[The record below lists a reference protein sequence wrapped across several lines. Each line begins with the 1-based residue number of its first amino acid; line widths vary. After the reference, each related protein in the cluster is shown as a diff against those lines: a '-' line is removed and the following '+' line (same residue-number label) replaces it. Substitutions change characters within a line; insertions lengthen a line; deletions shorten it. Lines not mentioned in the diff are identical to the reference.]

1 MNLALSDEQEFLREA
16 ARGTLSRFKTL
27 EAARAALDGDDGELP
42 DLWPA
47 ACEAGWPGLLIDEK
61 HGGAGLDAFDAML
74 VLGECGRVLAGVP
87 LLGHLPATAILAAA
101 PRVAEYLPALAI
113 GERRAAYLPSQPP
126 TDIDPRWTADP
137 ISGMERTPL
146 PAGSEPNAN
155 GEVKLSGIYAFV
167 PDAPG
172 AGALVGVA
180 LIDGTPTGVV
190 VMADGK
196 GVQIEPVRRYDATR
210 SLAHVTLKDATATVL
225 DAPVAALAG
234 AWYLAQALI
243 AAESLGAVETALDT
257 SVAYAKERYT
267 FGRAIG
273 SYQAVKHSLTEVLRQ
288 LENGRS
294 LLYYAGW
301 SRGGAPGEF
310 PLAASAAR
318 SVAGRALDHAAR
330 TMISVHGGIGATWEH
345 DAPLYFRRAQLTRRL
360 LGGTA
365 AASDRVAGF
374 PVPAPRPGLVPG
386 RDRDSALA
394 SASSAAATG
403 APYAACTASTICC
416 GTPQLMQKPCCDQAI
431 ARASTWSA

>member
-16 ARGTLSRFKTL
+16 ARGALSRFKTL
-27 EAARAALDGDDGELP
+27 EAAREALDGASELP
-42 DLWPA
+42 DLWPT
-47 ACEAGWPGLLIDEK
+47 ACEAGWPGLLIDEA

-87 LLGHLPATAILAAA
+87 LLGHLPATAILGDA
-101 PRVAEYLPALAI
+101 PRVVEYLPALAT
-113 GERRAAYLPSQPP
+113 GERRAAYLPAQPP
-126 TDIDPRWTADP
+126 TDVDERWTADP
-137 ISGMERTPL
+137 AHGMERAPL
-146 PAGSEPNAN
+146 PTGSLPNADA
-155 GEVKLSGIYAFV
+155 EVKLSGAYGFV

-172 AGALVGVA
+172 ANALVGVA
-180 LIDGTPTGVV
+180 LIDGEPAGVTI
-190 VMADGK
+190 MADAD
-196 GVQIEPVRRYDATR
+196 GVQIEPVQRYDATR

-225 DAPVAALAG
+225 DAPVEALAG
-234 AWYLAQALI
+234 AWHLAQALI
-243 AAESLGAVETALDT
+243 AAESLGSVETALDV

-301 SRGGAPGEF
+301 ARGGAPAEF

-318 SVAGRALDHAAR
+318 SVAGRALDHGAR

-345 DAPLYFRRAQLTRRL
+345 DAPLYFRRAQLSRRL

-365 AASDRVAGF
+365 SATDRVAEELI
-374 PVPAPRPGLVPG
+374 AQA
-386 RDRDSALA
+386 D
-394 SASSAAATG
+394 AAA
-403 APYAACTASTICC
+403 A
-416 GTPQLMQKPCCDQAI
+416 
-431 ARASTWSA
+431 